1 MRAPQR
7 PVCRR
12 EARELAAYRIAERTG
27 VLRQAI
33 NEYQGLVRKCLPPD
47 RLIHLKVGRGRGDL
61 FGSEGSQSATD
72 ELQLGERSASRSV
85 RIANSIMAALV
96 TDPSQLCQRLSM
108 ST

>member
-72 ELQLGERSASRSV
+72 ELQLGERSASRQAQSWLPLLQTL
-85 RIANSIMAALV
+85 RNFA
-96 TDPSQLCQRLSM
+96 RGF
-108 ST
+108 